1 MKTTLYIQHE
11 KFGKVFNISFVDA
24 IQTKIFLKMVNDA
37 IDNGTPFRYYDVTH
51 TLVHIPSKILNESLI
66 TTENEL
72 VTYSEQVLAKVAEV
86 K

>member
-1 MKTTLYIQHE
+1 
-11 KFGKVFNISFVDA
+11 
-24 IQTKIFLKMVNDA
+24 MVNDA

-51 TLVHIPSKILNESLI
+51 TLVHIPSKILNECLI